1 MTFDKEE
8 FEKIIGITND
18 IKEKKDCK
26 NKKDILIDVINILKE
41 HSEYMDNIN
50 KALKCCDLIGI
61 DDKLYKVIRYLLDYL
76 VTSEANELIDWWL
89 YEDVN
94 HVLYSA
100 ETNEI
105 TDDLNKIEDLVDYI
119 LKNYPVK

>member
-1 MTFDKEE
+1 MNEYDFIKKLEE
-8 FEKIIGITND
+8 ISSKKITEDISNLKDVLTNIIT
-18 IKEKKDCK
+18 
-26 NKKDILIDVINILKE
+26 ILKE
-41 HSEYMDNIN
+41 HSEYMNNIN
-50 KALKCCDLIGI
+50 SALKCCDLIGI

-76 VTSEANELIDWWL
+76 ITPEANELVDWWL

-94 HVLYSA
+94 HVLYSL